1 VQVATQHPKAVGQ
14 RARVGVIEGLL
25 LDGIALRAADVTP
38 GHKELTALVVP
49 DLANSHLP
57 IRYSAAMPAGVTA
70 HETAV
75 ELFVKLT
82 LSDGFL

>member
-14 RARVGVIEGLL
+14 RARVGVIKGLL
-25 LDGIALRAADVTP
+25 FDGIALRAGDVAP
-38 GHKELTALVVP
+38 GHKEFAAVVVP
-49 DLANSHLP
+49 DLANSRLP

-70 HETAV
+70 HESAL

>member
-14 RARVGVIEGLL
+14 RARVGVIKGLL
-25 LDGIALRAADVTP
+25 FDGIALRARDVAP

-49 DLANSHLP
+49 DLANSRLP

-70 HETAV
+70 HETAL
-75 ELFVKLT
+75 ELLVKLT